1 MFRPDTPSV
10 RGSNRPR
17 QPSESRR
24 PSLLWRSLR
33 RGDAPFATGVPSRF
47 LSYLLYLAFLGII
60 YIANGHYSDRVA
72 RQITRTEATVEDL
85 RVDYTTLKAAYM
97 YGSKQSEVARR
108 VQPLGLQESLQ
119 PPYKIELTE

>member
-1 MFRPDTPSV
+1 MLRPDTPPV
-10 RGSNRPR
+10 KGSNSPRPAA
-17 QPSESRR
+17 QSRR
-24 PSLLWRSLR
+24 PSLWWRNLR
-33 RGDAPFATGVPSRF
+33 RGNSPFSTGVSPRF
-47 LSYLLYLAFLGII
+47 LSYLLYLAFLGIV

-72 RQITRTEATVEDL
+72 RQITRTETTVEDL

-119 PPYKIELTE
+119 PPYKIELPE